1 MKRIAFYAPMK
12 PPDHPT
18 PSGDREMA
26 RALIA
31 ALQQAGYSVDVVSRL
46 QSRDGKGDPHNQR
59 RIRDYA
65 VREAERLADLFD
77 SEGPP
82 DLWFTYHLYHKAP
95 DFLGPALSEKY
106 GFPYVVAEASLAEK
120 RRNGPWADGFAQSLK
135 AIGQAARIFQFNP
148 DDSDGLRAV
157 LGCAPP
163 IVPLDPFL
171 VDPPTALG
179 EEKRRRIRRDM
190 AEKHGLDDSWPWLLA
205 VGMMRDDAKRQSY
218 TLLAK
223 ALDLAG
229 VAKPLL
235 IVGDGPARPEIE
247 ALFSGRSQTAFL
259 GALDRDRLNEIY
271 GVCDLLVWPA
281 ISEAFGMALL
291 EAQAAGLP
299 VVAANRPGVAGIV
312 RHGETGLLTP
322 EGDAEAFGTAVSG
335 LVADASKCL
344 TMSISAV
351 TGVHKRHSLAV
362 AAKRLAQAL
371 DPLMEHGK

>member
-31 ALQQAGYSVDVVSRL
+31 ALQQAGYSVDLVSRL
-46 QSRDGKGDPHNQR
+46 QSRDGKGDPQTQR

-65 VREAERLADLFD
+65 AREAERLAGLFD
-77 SEGPP
+77 SEEPP

-95 DFLGPALSEKY
+95 DLLGPALSEKH
-106 GFPYVVAEASLAEK
+106 GIPYVVAEASLAAK
-120 RRNGPWADGFAQSLK
+120 RRDGPWADGYAQSLA
-135 AIGQAARIFQFNP
+135 AIRRADRIFQLNP
-148 DDSDGLRAV
+148 DDSDGLRNTI
-157 LGCAPP
+157 GCALP

-179 EEKRRRIRRDM
+179 EEKRQQIRREM
-190 AEKHGLDDSWPWLLA
+190 AENHGLDDAWPWLLA

-218 TLLAK
+218 ALLAK
-223 ALDLAG
+223 ALALAG
-229 VAKPLL
+229 VTKPLL

-247 ALFSGRSQTAFL
+247 TLFSGRRQTAFL

-271 GVCDLLVWPA
+271 GIADLLVWPA
-281 ISEAFGMALL
+281 ISEAYGMALL
-291 EAQAAGLP
+291 EAQASGLP
-299 VVAANRPGVAGIV
+299 VVAGDRPGVAGIV

-322 EGDAEAFGTAVSG
+322 EGDAEAFGKAVSQ
-335 LVADASKCL
+335 LVADASMCL
-344 TMSISAV
+344 TMSIAAV
-351 TGVHKRHSLAV
+351 AGVHKRHSLS
-362 AAKRLAQAL
+362 AAAACLKQAL
-371 DPLMEHGK
+371 DPLMEREK